1 MIKITDRD
9 EKIKQFVQ
17 NTGCCDTNTIAN
29 IFFNGGIRNCQ
40 KRMKL
45 LTENGFI
52 KVFRPSIFEQN
63 IFYVKIKPRNWKH
76 KIVFSQLIGE
86 LHKLNVEILKYKT
99 PYKINDC
106 IADGIVVI
114 RIDNEIRIFY
124 VEVELS
130 KKLNTDKYIKLH
142 YERAYKEAG
151 LPFEPSILVITDKNI
166 NTDNTVLDIRKVN
179 LNFEGLLEV
188 IK

>member
-1 MIKITDRD
+1 MIKIMKRD
-9 EKIKQFVQ
+9 EEIKQFLEDV
-17 NTGCCDTNTIAN
+17 GVADTSTISN

-40 KRMKL
+40 KRTKQL
-45 LTENGFI
+45 VENGFI
-52 KVFRPSIFEQN
+52 KCFRPSIFEQN
-63 IFYVKIKPRNWKH
+63 IFYSKTKCKNYKH
-76 KIVFSQLIGE
+76 KIVFSQLLGE
-86 LHKLNVEILKYKT
+86 LYKLNVEILKYKT

-114 RIDNEIRIFY
+114 RIDDEIRIYY

-151 LPFEPSILVITDKNI
+151 LPFEPSILCITDKNI
-166 NTDNTVLDIRKVN
+166 NTDNTVLDIRVIN
-179 LNFEGLLEV
+179 LKFDNLLEV

>member
-1 MIKITDRD
+1 MIKIGRRD
-9 EKIKQFVQ
+9 EEIKQFVQ
-17 NTGCCDTNTIAN
+17 NTGCCDTNTIAS
-29 IFFNGGIRNCQ
+29 IFFNEGIRNCQ
-40 KRMKL
+40 KRMKQ

-63 IFYVKIKPRNWKH
+63 IFYVKTKPRNWKH

-86 LHKLNVEILKYKT
+86 LYRLNIEVLKYKT
-99 PYKINDC
+99 PYKLKNC

-114 RIDNEIRIFY
+114 RIDDEIRIYY

-130 KKLNTDKYIKLH
+130 KKLNQDKYIKLH

-151 LPFEPSILVITDKNI
+151 LPFEPSVLVITDKNI
-166 NTDNTVLDIRKVN
+166 NADNTVLDIRKVN
-179 LNFEGLLEV
+179 LKFENLLEV